1 MKDIIKEMAN
11 EAGLSNTAFIDA
23 PFDHMTREVS
33 EISV

>member
-11 EAGLSNTAFIDA
+11 DAGLSNTAFIDA

-33 EISV
+33 EVSV